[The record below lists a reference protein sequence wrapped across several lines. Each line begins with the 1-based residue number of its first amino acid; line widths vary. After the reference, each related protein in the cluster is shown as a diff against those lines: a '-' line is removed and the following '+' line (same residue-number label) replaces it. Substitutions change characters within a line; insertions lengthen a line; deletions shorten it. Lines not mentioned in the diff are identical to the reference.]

1 MRLRA
6 ALLLSLLPIAGA
18 AALSPADGDTLMF
31 ITAHWRDRAQLQQ
44 IASRF
49 QHLIVDDKAH
59 TARTEASRADYLALR
74 RAGIP
79 VEIDE
84 VATQRMRQ
92 AEQGLREAAAARRA
106 RTAGAA
112 AAQPLVVSSQDSIPG
127 YACYRTVE
135 ETYSTMDGLA
145 SSHPTL
151 AKVVDIGPT
160 WSGAYRMRALELT
173 NAATNS
179 ALPNKPTMV
188 VFASIHAREYTPA
201 ELLTRF
207 GEWLANGYG
216 NDAQATWLL
225 DNFKFDLVLQAN
237 PDGRK
242 KAESGLSW
250 RKNIDNTNGTCN
262 VDDYGIDLNRNFN
275 FRWNSVSGG
284 SSANACDSTYHGPK
298 TMSEPETRNLL
309 QYVAGSPDSSGVYH
323 GGALPDRRNDD
334 TVSAAPSSYQGMF
347 LDLHSYSQLVLW
359 PWSFTSSSAPNMAP
373 LRTFGRRLAYFNG
386 YKPEQWIGLYAAD
399 GTDTD
404 AVYGLLGAPSYT
416 IEFGV
421 AFFEDCNTF
430 ETSTLPKNTA
440 AIKYAARNLW
450 APYVYPSGPDTTSL
464 SVSPAFVVPGTPVT
478 VSAVSDDSTFNQSNG
493 TEPVQAI
500 ASVAAYLDQ
509 TPWASGASPIAMA
522 PSDGQFDSSRE
533 TATLRIDTSHLA
545 AGRHVVFVRG
555 TDAAGHPGTPQ
566 AVYFTVASVRAE
578 ASAPQPAAVA
588 PGGTRPSPATPRRIA
603 PARSFDPA
611 RPRAASAS
619 DPALRARVD

>member
-6 ALLLSLLPIAGA
+6 ALLLTILPIAGA
-18 AALSPADGDTLMF
+18 AAVAPPDDGDALVF

-44 IASRF
+44 IGSRF
-49 QHLIVDDKAH
+49 QHLIIDERAH
-59 TARTEASRADYLALR
+59 TARVEASREDYLALR
-74 RAGIP
+74 RAGIR
-79 VEIDE
+79 VEIDD

-92 AEQGLREAAAARRA
+92 ADAGVRAAAAARQA
-106 RTAGAA
+106 RTGGVR
-112 AAQPLVVSSQDSIPG
+112 AQAQSVVSAESIPG

-135 ETYSTMDGLA
+135 ETYATMDGLV
-145 SSHPTL
+145 STHPTL

-160 WSGAYRMRALELT
+160 WTGAYRIRALELT
-173 NAATNS
+173 NAATNA

-188 VFASIHAREYTPA
+188 AFASIHAREYTPA

-250 RKNIDNTNGTCN
+250 RKNTDTSNGSCSAN
-262 VDDYGIDLNRNFN
+262 AYGIDLNRNFN

-284 SSANACDSTYHGPK
+284 SSADPCASTYHGPAAA
-298 TMSEPETRNLL
+298 SEAETRDLFR
-309 QYVAGSPDSSGVYH
+309 YVAGSMDSSGVYR

-334 TVSAAPSSYQGMF
+334 TVSAAPADYRGMF

-359 PWSFTSSSAPNMAP
+359 PWAYTSNSSPNAAP
-373 LRTFGRRLAYFNG
+373 LRTLGRRLAYFNG
-386 YKPEQWIGLYAAD
+386 YKPEQWIGMYAAD

-404 AVYGLLGAPSYT
+404 TVYGLLGAPSYT

-430 ETSTLPKNTA
+430 ETSTYPKNIA
-440 AIKYAARNLW
+440 AIRYAARNLW
-450 APYVYPSGPDTTSL
+450 APYVYPTGPDTTTL
-464 SVSPAFVVPGTPVT
+464 NASPGFAVPGTPVT
-478 VSAVSDDSTFNQSNG
+478 ITATADDGTFNQNNG

-500 ASVAAYLDQ
+500 ASVSAYLDAP
-509 TPWASGASPIAMA
+509 PWASGASGAAMA
-522 PSDGQFDSSRE
+522 PSDGRFDTSRE
-533 TATLRIDTSHLA
+533 SATLRIDTGHLSP
-545 AGRHVVFVRG
+545 GRHVVYVRG
-555 TDAAGHPGTPQ
+555 TDAGGHPGTPQ
-566 AVYFTVASVRAE
+566 AVYFTVARVRAE
-578 ASAPQPAAVA
+578 QSAPASATASPAPQPPAAVA
-588 PGGTRPSPATPRRIA
+588 PRVSRPSGLPAQQALQRGAARGTAPRTEV
-603 PARSFDPA
+603 F
-611 RPRAASAS
+611 
-619 DPALRARVD
+619 